1 MTPQGRIIMQDL
13 KHCVPKF
20 SSPSVWAFKHSGCIR
35 PGYVRGRCCVR
46 LQDLQFYFNLSR
58 KIFLSSS
65 CYSLFECILMSLGQF
80 QVAKGP
86 LSIQRGSNLRF
97 PHCKIFFA
105 RSPLANLEYLRVHL
119 VTLNALKRSL
129 IVQQRS
135 ETN

>member
-13 KHCVPKF
+13 KHK
-20 SSPSVWAFKHSGCIR
+20 SYSLGTKKDSGCIR
-35 PGYVRGRCCVR
+35 PGYLKNRCCAR
-46 LQDLQFYFNLSR
+46 LKDLQFYFNLSR

-80 QVAKGP
+80 QVPKGP

-105 RSPLANLEYLRVHL
+105 RSPLATLEYLRVHL
-119 VTLNALKRSL
+119 VTLNALKRPNKEKKT
-129 IVQQRS
+129 I
-135 ETN
+135 

>member
-1 MTPQGRIIMQDL
+1 MTLQGRIIMQDL

-97 PHCKIFFA
+97 PHCKIFLA
-105 RSPLANLEYLRVHL
+105 RSPLATLEYLRVHL
-119 VTLNALKRSL
+119 VTLNALKRSH
-129 IVQQRS
+129 I
-135 ETN
+135 TPTKKTI

>member
-1 MTPQGRIIMQDL
+1 MTLQGRISMQDL

-20 SSPSVWAFKHSGCIR
+20 SSPTVWAFKHCIH
-35 PGYVRGRCCVR
+35 PGYVRSRCCAR
-46 LQDLQFYFNLSR
+46 LQGLQFYFNLSQ

-65 CYSLFECILMSLGQF
+65 CYSLFECILMSLGQL
-80 QVAKGP
+80 QVPKGP

-119 VTLNALKRSL
+119 VTLNALKRSH
-129 IVQQRS
+129 IAP
-135 ETN
+135 TKKTI